1 MDENEAALVAE
12 QIRHGLDM
20 LRADLQAVQA
30 AHAHHQALVA
40 HRLEALE
47 TQARDHET
55 RLRAATDGVVQ
66 FKVWSGLASGGSGLI
81 SLAALIKS
89 FFAM

>member
-12 QIRHGLDM
+12 QIRHALDM
-20 LRADLQAVQA
+20 LRADLQAAQA
-30 AHAHHQALVA
+30 AQEHHRALAA
-40 HRLEALE
+40 HRLDALEAL
-47 TQARDHET
+47 ARDHET
-55 RLRAATDGVVQ
+55 RLRSATDGVVQ

-89 FFAM
+89 FFGM